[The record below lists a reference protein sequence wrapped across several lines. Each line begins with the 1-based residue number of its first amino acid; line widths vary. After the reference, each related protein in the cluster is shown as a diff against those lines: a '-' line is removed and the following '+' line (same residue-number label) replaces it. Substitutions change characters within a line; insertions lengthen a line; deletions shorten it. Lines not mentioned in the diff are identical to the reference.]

1 MGFTDH
7 AVTGGTGHP
16 FARKDCL
23 LSAGGHLLLLILG
36 LITFSGSTVVMPMG
50 DGSVAVSMIS
60 LDSGAQSSLSPDVR
74 PPEELPAE
82 VPLEQPED
90 HPPEDVVEQP
100 EEMPEE
106 AVEQP
111 LEVVETPDEIPAEI
125 QETPEEHP
133 AENPPRDEQPSTSTY
148 ASLTGSGTAGAGMPG
163 PGTYESRVFN
173 AVRRGFRTSVE
184 PEESYRIIL
193 TVHPDGTRS
202 VEIVRTSGILA
213 FDRAVENALSLA
225 QIPPMPPGRDN
236 PVVLNIEFLGPE

>member
-1 MGFTDH
+1 MEFTDH
-7 AVTGGTGHP
+7 IVSGKTGHQ
-16 FARKDCL
+16 FERKDCL
-23 LSAGGHLLLLILG
+23 LSAGGHALLLILG
-36 LITFSGSTVVMPMG
+36 LVTFSGGAVVMPMG
-50 DGSVAVSMIS
+50 DGSVAVSMVS
-60 LDSGAQSSLSPDVR
+60 MDSGAQSSLSPDVR

-82 VPLEQPED
+82 VPVEQPED
-90 HPPEDVVEQP
+90 NPPEDVVEQP
-100 EEMPEE
+100 EEIPEE

-111 LEVVETPDEIPAEI
+111 SEVVETPDGIPEEI
-125 QETPEEHP
+125 QDATEEHQ
-133 AENPPRDEQPSTSTY
+133 AESTAQGDQQSTSTF
-148 ASLTGSGTAGAGMPG
+148 ASLSGSGTAGAGMPG

-184 PEESYRIIL
+184 PDESYRIIL

-225 QIPPMPPGRDN
+225 QIPPMPPGRDD